1 MIELRRTSEIVLL
14 SALIICSIFGSV
26 GIKAQPEM
34 YIDYTNSISP
44 GESITITIYFDY
56 ENMWQFVS
64 SDIYINY
71 GVNSY
76 DNVKIFPFDEDSEDR
91 LTEATIITPTSSLD
105 LEDGDI
111 IRFQV
116 ICDWGNIL
124 DIYKGTLEEKFTVL

>member
-91 LTEATIITPTSSLD
+91 LTEATIIIPTSSLD

-124 DIYKGTLEEKFTVL
+124 DIYKGTLEEKFTVQ